1 MWLLQSGPDTKADS
15 PFAPPAA
22 ALDPEPKPAPVPRH
36 FIMVEDNVADAHL
49 FDRQM
54 REFDR
59 NVKITVAADGSAAMD
74 LLDQV
79 IEGTVARPD
88 LLILDLNLPVVKG
101 PAILRY
107 IKRSPMLRFLPVI
120 ILSSS
125 NAQRDIERAYRDG
138 ASSYIYKGRDLDD
151 FLRAVEAIKE
161 YWCGIVDL
169 PGSPDANQ

>member
-1 MWLLQSGPDTKADS
+1 
-15 PFAPPAA
+15 
-22 ALDPEPKPAPVPRH
+22 
-36 FIMVEDNVADAHL
+36 
-49 FDRQM
+49 
-54 REFDR
+54 
-59 NVKITVAADGSAAMD
+59 
-74 LLDQV
+74 
-79 IEGTVARPD
+79 
-88 LLILDLNLPVVKG
+88 
-101 PAILRY
+101 
-107 IKRSPMLRFLPVI
+107 MLRLLPVI